1 MDKNEELELAKKWFD
16 NKPKYIY
23 DSYIYEGDL
32 FIVIDPDDE
41 LHIQVSA
48 SEVANRAE
56 QFAELINN

>member
-1 MDKNEELELAKKWFD
+1 MNKNEELELAKKWFD
-16 NKPKYIY
+16 SKPKYIY

-56 QFAELINN
+56 QFASGENT